1 MSPTEHNKTENAKSR
16 KDRTPV
22 LIVLGLVCTIALS
35 YWIYLRSTHVYTDDS
50 RVATSLVVLSSK
62 VAGRIEN
69 FPISEG
75 DMLKSGDLI
84 LKLDSAETELRVK
97 ELSAQLSAV
106 GSEVA
111 QSEAELSMVEHQTS
125 GQLQAAKSQLQSAQ
139 ATLAS
144 TESDLTFKAAE
155 WKRAQSLREKKIIS
169 QQGAENAH
177 NSYQMAKQKQQKAIA
192 DVASAEARLVEA
204 HADRDRLRV
213 LEISIEKLRHDQSRV
228 ALELQRQQVIVDE
241 RTIYSPQKGVVDQ
254 TFVHQGEYLM
264 PGQRI
269 ALIHDPD
276 NVWIKANIKET
287 EIRHLKLGQPVEITV
302 DAYPGETFMGEVVRI
317 GNAATS
323 QFSLLPN
330 TNPSGNFTK
339 ITQRLPVKI
348 SVRQHENLLR
358 PGMMVGIAIDIR

>member
-1 MSPTEHNKTENAKSR
+1 MSPTEHSKTESTQAK
-16 KDRTPV
+16 KDRTPT
-22 LIVLGLVCTIALS
+22 LIVLGLVCTVALA

-50 RVATSLVVLSSK
+50 RVTTSLVVISSK

-69 FPISEG
+69 FPITEG
-75 DMLKSGDLI
+75 DMLAKGDLI

-106 GSEVA
+106 GSGVA

-125 GQLQAAKSQLQSAQ
+125 GQLQAAQSQLQSAQ
-139 ATLAS
+139 ASLAS
-144 TESDLTFKAAE
+144 TESDLTFKSAE
-155 WKRAQSLREKKIIS
+155 WKRAQSLREKKILS
-169 QQGAENAH
+169 QQGWENAH
-177 NSYQMAKQKQQKAIA
+177 NSFQMAKQKQQKAIA

-204 HADRDRLRV
+204 HAARDRLGV
-213 LEISIEKLRHDQSRV
+213 LEISSQKLRHDQSRV
-228 ALELQRQQVIVDE
+228 ALELQRQQVILDE
-241 RTIYSPQKGVVDQ
+241 RTIHSPQKGIVDQ
-254 TFVHQGEYLM
+254 TFVHEGEYLM

-269 ALIHDPD
+269 ALIHDPED
-276 NVWIKANIKET
+276 VWIKANIKET
-287 EIRHLKLGQPVEITV
+287 EIRHLKLCQPVEITV
-302 DAYPGETFMGEVVRI
+302 DAYPGETFMGEVIRI

-348 SVRQHENLLR
+348 SVSQHENLLK